1 MSRGSQ
7 DRDDLKNK
15 LLVGA
20 GCAIL
25 IIAWMVFGGPREEG
39 LSQGGFNLAS
49 EVAVP
54 RRGAALPSPPRTP
67 QTSFD
72 MVRPAFGDGPSGV
85 IPEGQADVEAA
96 APPAAPG
103 PAPTPAGP
111 APTAPVDASVGSA
124 AAEAKDLASAGIP
137 TDDKGLSRLGAK
149 EGLLSALAGK
159 MLDHPSV
166 LKAIFNNKMV
176 VDAFMSRDISKR
188 NCESG
193 DALKSYLS
201 DPNSGGM
208 AKVFPV
214 IQQALSR
221 PAAAA
226 ALAGTEMAKR
236 VMDCPSISALTKDPG
251 AVMSIAMSNSKAL
264 GVLTDPR
271 MATALASN
279 PRASGMLAGVQS
291 SMGGQK

>member
-49 EVAVP
+49 GSP
-54 RRGAALPSPPRTP
+54 FRGAGRRSLRHRGPLR
-67 QTSFD
+67 TSFD

-96 APPAAPG
+96 APPAPRAG
-103 PAPTPAGP
+103 ADAAGP
-111 APTAPVDASVGSA
+111 APTAPSTLPWAVPPRRG
-124 AAEAKDLASAGIP
+124 EGPGLASIP

-221 PAAAA
+221 PEAAA